1 MLPPWLV
8 TVTSPIKA
16 DVKRKYKGG
25 DNLIKVL
32 CYFNENQ
39 REWLDKNSV
48 DRGKKARGLAKG
60 KTQSEHIRDAMDFYI
75 KNYGK

>member
-1 MLPPWLV
+1 M
-8 TVTSPIKA
+8 
-16 DVKRKYKGG
+16 
-25 DNLIKVL
+25 IKVL